1 MPTKKAVKRKSA
13 KPATKRRSTTK
24 KPKHEFGSYTTTR
37 GTMTLQ
43 VPPFWTMRQTNED
56 LEIHA
61 PSGKTAVYVTS
72 YIGNGTSHKH
82 DAREYLKTFLHNAQI
97 AGRARIEETGRMR
110 AEARYKDPDGDNWI
124 LSFLTNGKRMLLATC
139 NTSLPTKHEEASSGV
154 RVIQSI
160 AFGKSR

>member
-1 MPTKKAVKRKSA
+1 MARQKAVKR
-13 KPATKRRSTTK
+13 TTAVKKTAVK

-37 GTMTLQ
+37 GTMTLA

-72 YIGNGTSHKH
+72 YVGNGNSHKH
-82 DAREYLKTFLHNAQI
+82 DAREYLKTFLNKAQV

-110 AEARYKDPDGDNWI
+110 AEARYKDPEGDQWV

-139 NTSLPTKHEEASSGV
+139 NTSLPGRNEEATNGV

-160 AFGKSR
+160 KFGKTL

>member
-1 MPTKKAVKRKSA
+1 MKSKKAVKKKASA
-13 KPATKRRSTTK
+13 RTSKKRENTKQ
-24 KPKHEFGSYTTTR
+24 KHEFGSYTTTR
-37 GTMTLQ
+37 GTMTIM

-72 YIGNGTSHKH
+72 YVGNGTSHKH
-82 DAREYLKTFLHNAQI
+82 DAREYLKTFLSNAQI
-97 AGRARIEETGRMR
+97 AGRAKVEEVGKSR
-110 AEARYKDPDGDNWI
+110 AEARYKDPDGDHWV

-139 NTSLPTKHEEASSGV
+139 NTSMPSRHEEATSGV

-160 AFGKSR
+160 NFGK